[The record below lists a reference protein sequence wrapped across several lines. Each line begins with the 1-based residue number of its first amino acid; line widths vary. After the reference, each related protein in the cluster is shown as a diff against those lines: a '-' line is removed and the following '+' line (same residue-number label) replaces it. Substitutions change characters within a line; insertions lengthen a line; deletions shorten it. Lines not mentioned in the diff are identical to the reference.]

1 MRRAALVGPAAFLAL
16 AAGAAAQLVP
26 VSTCHAALPCSLLS
40 GLRPADAVQHLAN
53 ANGGPGNTAMTV
65 GVNGSLQVRLVKPV
79 SEDPAEY
86 AARVFVRKNPQVVKS
101 TPVPTPA
108 SKAD

>member
-1 MRRAALVGPAAFLAL
+1 MRRAALAGLLGFLAL
-16 AAGAAAQLVP
+16 AASTAAQLVP
-26 VSTCHAALPCSLLS
+26 ISTCHAALPCSIPY

-65 GVNGSLQVRLVKPV
+65 GVNESLKVKLVKPV

-86 AARVFVRKNPQVVKS
+86 AARVFVRKNPKLVKL
-101 TPVPTPA
+101 TPVPTPCVP
-108 SKAD
+108 